1 MIHLLDLMEPE
12 ETVGNL
18 WHDMATRRAR
28 EGGGEGDEDRAVT
41 FAAIRPS
48 AATLY
53 RALGGAA
60 GTEIVPAPAA
70 ASDHRPDR
78 LRRIG
83 TPREMLHVADF
94 DGEKLR
100 LPPVLD
106 VFPSREMNR
115 TAYL

>member
-28 EGGGEGDEDRAVT
+28 GDGEGDEDRAIA
-41 FAAIRPS
+41 FAEIRAS
-48 AATLY
+48 AATLF

-83 TPREMLHVADF
+83 TPREACL
-94 DGEKLR
+94 K
-100 LPPVLD
+100 
-106 VFPSREMNR
+106 
-115 TAYL
+115 